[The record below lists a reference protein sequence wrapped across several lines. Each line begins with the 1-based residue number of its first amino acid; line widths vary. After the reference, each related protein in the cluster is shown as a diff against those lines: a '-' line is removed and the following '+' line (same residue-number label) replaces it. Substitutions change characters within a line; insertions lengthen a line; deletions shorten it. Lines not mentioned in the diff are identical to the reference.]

1 MARHAVVD
9 PYRGF
14 RRPNASAR
22 SPHPDDSVTVKQCL
36 VRDEF
41 HLPHHRLRD
50 KRSVEWAPMV
60 VWKSASAR
68 PVFHRNIQRF
78 DPLAANDFGEME
90 SYILRVVQPAESKL
104 YQNFPS

>member
-1 MARHAVVD
+1 
-9 PYRGF
+9 
-14 RRPNASAR
+14 
-22 SPHPDDSVTVKQCL
+22 
-36 VRDEF
+36 
-41 HLPHHRLRD
+41 
-50 KRSVEWAPMV
+50 MV